1 VQLNNSLFTKSL
13 IFQSAAVACYFYI
26 GYDFNRENFFGLLAC
41 FSILFA
47 TYLFLVK
54 SAKSKSLDQL
64 MVIAVLYRLFFIL
77 SIPTLSDDYFRFIWD
92 GQLILNSI
100 NPFDFLPSEVSVE
113 FPNKAELL
121 AGMNSLNYYTIYPPV
136 AQIIYFLGAWL
147 SPNSILGSIV
157 VMRSFVIAAEVGII
171 ILLPKL
177 LQLLKMNPL
186 NSLWY
191 ALNPLV
197 IIELSGNLHFEGIVL
212 FFFLL
217 AVYLL
222 ALQKEK
228 LSAVAWAFAAA
239 TKLIPIFFLP
249 IILRK
254 LSFKKAALFYSVFG
268 IAFVALWIPFYN
280 STLLPHFLQS
290 VSLYSKTFE
299 FNASVYYII
308 RAIGFEATGWNIIET
323 AGPWL
328 AITAYLAIL
337 IILLK
342 KKIISWN
349 GFFIALLFA
358 ISVYYL
364 LALIVH
370 PWYSITLVFL
380 AVFTRFRFPMLW
392 SFLVVLSY
400 WAYSNPAFQE
410 NFWLI
415 ALEYIAVIGFA
426 IWELMKD
433 QNKSPILNFQKSNY
447 L

>member
-1 VQLNNSLFTKSL
+1 MQLNSSLFSKSL
-13 IFQSAAVACYFYI
+13 FFQSVAVACYFYI
-26 GYDFNRENFFGLLAC
+26 GYDFNRENFFGLLVC
-41 FSILFA
+41 FSVLFA
-47 TYLFLVK
+47 VYFSLVK
-54 SAKSKSLDQL
+54 DAKKKTFNQL
-64 MVIAVLYRLFFIL
+64 LVVSILYRLFFLL
-77 SIPTLSDDYFRFIWD
+77 SIPTLSDDYFRFVWD
-92 GQLILNSI
+92 GQLMLNGI
-100 NPFDFLPSEVSVE
+100 NPFDLLPKEVSIK
-113 FPNKAELL
+113 FPNKAELF
-121 AGMNSLNYYTIYPPV
+121 AGMNSPNYYTVYPPIS
-136 AQIIYFLGAWL
+136 QIVYFLGAWL

-157 VMRSFVIAAEVGII
+157 VIRSVILICEIGLI

-177 LQLLKMNPL
+177 LRAININPL

-197 IIELSGNLHFEGIVL
+197 IIELTGNLHFEGIVI

-217 AVYLL
+217 AVYLF
-222 ALQKEK
+222 ALNKEK
-228 LSAVAWAFAAA
+228 LGAIAWSFAAA

-249 IILRK
+249 IVLRK
-254 LSFKKAALFYSVFG
+254 LSFKKAAIFYSIFG
-268 IAFVALWIPFYN
+268 IVFIALWIPFYN
-280 STLLPHFLQS
+280 STLLPHFLKS
-290 VSLYSKTFE
+290 FSLYSKTFE

-308 RAIGFEATGWNIIET
+308 RAIGFEITGWNIIET

-328 AITAYLAIL
+328 ANTAYLAIL

-349 GFFIALLFA
+349 GFFVALLFA
-358 ISVYYL
+358 ISAYYL

-400 WAYSNPAFQE
+400 WTYSNPAFQE

-415 ALEYIAVIGFA
+415 ALEYLAVIGFA
-426 IWELMKD
+426 AWE
-433 QNKSPILNFQKSNY
+433 ILNLPNKTSISNFSKI
-447 L
+447 